1 MNTAR
6 ENTPARRRG
15 PRPRLFISYR
25 RRTDSAS
32 ARLLKDELTRAFGE
46 GAAFRDVDDIEAGET
61 FPETIREALEDCDV
75 FLLLVSPG
83 WVESVPSLRDPDDFV
98 RREVAAA
105 LARRVPLIPV
115 LLGDARMPKADEL
128 PEEIR
133 DLAFRQAI
141 ELSDD
146 RWDYDVA
153 RLFKFVR
160 ARAAPPEP
168 ATFFGRAAA
177 ASRRL
182 LKTWPGRVT
191 VAAAGVAAV
200 VLAFYAAAGLAIWYE
215 HFGRDFEGCVLLY
228 TPDVLGGAANI
239 RSGAQD
245 SPVVS
250 ADGYDVVRRR
260 RDEPDGIPFML
271 RLSDSGREIG
281 VVFFRFFKAAGD
293 GGGEFRVERI
303 IEPRP
308 ADVRKC
314 ADVEKYFNAN
324 RPAADKRVLKNW
336 DRLGLH
342 LGGRDY
348 LLRLGD
354 HGDYM
359 VATLL
364 PAPDDMPLPWKK

>member
-1 MNTAR
+1 MKDGR
-6 ENTPARRRG
+6 ENSSTRRRG
-15 PRPRLFISYR
+15 ARPRLFISYR

-46 GAAFRDVDDIEAGET
+46 GAVFRDVDDIEAGEA
-61 FPETIREALEDCDV
+61 FPETIREAVEDCDAL
-75 FLLLVSPG
+75 LLLVSPG
-83 WVESVPSLRDPDDFV
+83 WVESVPRLRNPDDFV

-128 PEEIR
+128 PEDVR

-153 RLFKFVR
+153 RLVKLVR
-160 ARAAPPEP
+160 ARAAPHGP

-177 ASRRL
+177 AARRL
-182 LKTWPGRVT
+182 LRTWPGRVA
-191 VAAAGVAAV
+191 VVAAGVAAA
-200 VLAFYAAAGLAIWYE
+200 VLAFYAAAGFAIWYE
-215 HFGRDFEGCVLLY
+215 HFGRDFEGCVRLY
-228 TPDVLGGAANI
+228 TPDVLGGVANI
-239 RSGAQD
+239 RSGTHD
-245 SPVVS
+245 SPVIS
-250 ADGYDVVRRR
+250 ADGYDAVRRR
-260 RDEPDGIPFML
+260 RDEPDGIPIML
-271 RLSDSGREIG
+271 RLSDSGHEIG

-293 GGGEFRVERI
+293 EDGEFRVERV
-303 IEPRP
+303 IEPKP

-314 ADVEKYFNAN
+314 ADVQKYFNAN
-324 RPAADKRVLKNW
+324 RPAADKHVLKNW
-336 DRLGLH
+336 DRLGVH

-364 PAPDDMPLPWKK
+364 PAPAGMQTPWR